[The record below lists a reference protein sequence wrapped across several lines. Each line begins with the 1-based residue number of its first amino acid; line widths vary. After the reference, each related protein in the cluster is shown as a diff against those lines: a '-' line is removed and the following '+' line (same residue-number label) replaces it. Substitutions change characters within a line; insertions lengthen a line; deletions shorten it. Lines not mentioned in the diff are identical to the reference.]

1 MLEAAAAVL
10 AVQVDLEDQ
19 VVQEELAVK
28 VLTGKRLTHGVK
40 PHTLTV
46 TSQDGVMLVV
56 FVDTIADQEI
66 ITVTTS
72 TVFVN
77 NTTVTMA
84 VAVVSGELQT
94 TELTQVTGVP
104 RRT

>member
-28 VLTGKRLTHGVK
+28 VLTGNRLVMEEHHPAV
-40 PHTLTV
+40 P
-46 TSQDGVMLVV
+46 SQGGTMRQVS
-56 FVDTIADQEI
+56 VDTTAGQEI

-72 TVFVN
+72 TVFVKH
-77 NTTVTMA
+77 TIATMA
-84 VAVVSGELQT
+84 VAVVSGKLQDT
-94 TELTQVTGVP
+94 TLTQVTGVP
-104 RRT
+104 KKG